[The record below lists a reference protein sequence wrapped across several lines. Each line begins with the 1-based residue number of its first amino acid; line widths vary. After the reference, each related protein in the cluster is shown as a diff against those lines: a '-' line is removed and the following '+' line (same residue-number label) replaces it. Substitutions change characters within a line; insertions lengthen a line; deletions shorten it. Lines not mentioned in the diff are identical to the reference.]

1 MWIDEKDKQV
11 ARIEAVL
18 FESISFG
25 GGVLAKFKKGA
36 TFTLDKERINDEI
49 WLPSQADI
57 NFSLRVLLVKGID
70 INQIQKF
77 YDYQKFDTEVK
88 DAKVD
93 DTKNP

>member
-18 FESISFG
+18 FESLSVG

-36 TFTLDKERINDEI
+36 TFTLDKERVNDEI

-57 NFSLRVLLVKGID
+57 NFSLRLLLVKGID
-70 INQIQKF
+70 INQVEKF
-77 YDYQKFDTEVK
+77 FDYQKFNTEVK
-88 DAKVD
+88 EAKVD
-93 DTKNP
+93 DPKNP